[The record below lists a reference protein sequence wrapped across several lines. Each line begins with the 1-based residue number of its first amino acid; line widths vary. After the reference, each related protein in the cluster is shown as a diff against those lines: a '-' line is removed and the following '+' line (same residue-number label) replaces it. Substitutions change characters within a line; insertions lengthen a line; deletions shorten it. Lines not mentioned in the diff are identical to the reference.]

1 MHAVNIMNFV
11 GGDNNNRGRGRGRG
25 SFNNFCDFPNDEM
38 MMMGPGPDMGPG
50 PGFDSDFF
58 PGPDGFFGPCGPG
71 PFRGRG
77 GFMGPG
83 PRMMGPMG
91 PMGPGPGMMGP
102 MGPMGPRPGMMGP
115 MGPGPNMMGPMGPD
129 MMGPMG
135 PDGFRGRGRGRGF
148 GRGGRGRGRGGNFLY
163 NCEAPPADFGGF
175 GDFNDHGP
183 FPDDSFIDP
192 EPGDYNPMMLLAGA
206 RGRGQAPRGRGGR
219 GGKVASAGEVE
230 AAGKGEEGK
239 VAEGN
244 EDLPDVENPI
254 LNQGGPEEFEEFKKG
269 WGEKFA
275 NQKNETDDSSGVAS
289 ELKKFRNNA
298 EFSFGRGQPFMR
310 ARGGFRGGF
319 RGRGG
324 KQHINAKAVR
334 KFFEEEP
341 EPVEPPE
348 PPEPTHSEAVL
359 DKFFKSVLRQ
369 QNPTAWVTETCKQ
382 KRWFVHSVESSK
394 GPLTRR
400 TFFHTVTVNEFKAVG
415 KGPKKKEAKAEAF
428 KKIAIKL
435 GEYLCY
441 LPLLPKPE
449 IPKEETK
456 CVTNKQTDAPPV
468 SAVTEPVT
476 VTTEAGMK
484 VINTILESK
493 SPKVINPLATLTAA
507 DDLRNIPDRIR
518 IFNSH
523 EMSSIEGHPVIT
535 LTDIC
540 KKLRYNM
547 PQYACVKEEKVGK
560 VGIYWKIEYTTR
572 VAVAKGQEMK
582 VYYGQSYTK
591 KESKNQAAAAA
602 YFGIT
607 GLLKVLAPEQSKS
620 TSTSNLT
627 KLVKSTSKIQD
638 SIYKEIAQHK
648 AKSQEGSK
656 IAVLGSAVPLPAPS
670 IMGVSQQPV
679 PAQIN
684 DPILAPAQYPQTK
697 TSSSLTEKMNSIVSS
712 EKATGGGTEG
722 NKEPGEI
729 PEEGP
734 STSSKTTAS
743 SNPKSDSK
751 ASKPES
757 SNSRSDSKKKG
768 GDLDECLNEF
778 ETFLGDLESDVK
790 KKKKKKDK
798 SRSRSRSRHRSSR
811 RSPSYERSSS
821 RRRSDRSRS
830 RDRERRSSYYDDRRG
845 GYEDRRDSRDYDD
858 RSRSYSRKRSRSRS
872 EEKYRTGSRYYDD
885 YYDDYD
891 RDRRKEDRRRDY
903 Y

>member
-1 MHAVNIMNFV
+1 MRA
-11 GGDNNNRGRGRGRG
+11 RG
-25 SFNNFCDFPNDEM
+25 
-38 MMMGPGPDMGPG
+38 
-50 PGFDSDFF
+50 
-58 PGPDGFFGPCGPG
+58 
-71 PFRGRG
+71 
-77 GFMGPG
+77 
-83 PRMMGPMG
+83 
-91 PMGPGPGMMGP
+91 
-102 MGPMGPRPGMMGP
+102 
-115 MGPGPNMMGPMGPD
+115 
-129 MMGPMG
+129 
-135 PDGFRGRGRGRGF
+135 GFRGRGRGRG
-148 GRGGRGRGRGGNFLY
+148 GNQQ
-163 NCEAPPADFGGF
+163 
-175 GDFNDHGP
+175 FNGMT
-183 FPDDSFIDP
+183 
-192 EPGDYNPMMLLAGA
+192 EP
-206 RGRGQAPRGRGGR
+206 
-219 GGKVASAGEVE
+219 
-230 AAGKGEEGK
+230 
-239 VAEGN
+239 
-244 EDLPDVENPI
+244 
-254 LNQGGPEEFEEFKKG
+254 
-269 WGEKFA
+269 
-275 NQKNETDDSSGVAS
+275 
-289 ELKKFRNNA
+289 
-298 EFSFGRGQPFMR
+298 
-310 ARGGFRGGF
+310 
-319 RGRGG
+319 
-324 KQHINAKAVR
+324 
-334 KFFEEEP
+334 EEEP
-341 EPVEPPE
+341 EPVE

-359 DKFFKSVLRQ
+359 DKFFKTVLRQ

-394 GPLTRR
+394 GPIKRR
-400 TFFHTVTVNEFKAVG
+400 TFFHTVTVNEFQAVG

-449 IPKEETK
+449 PEQPPEDKTKSVGKEHINAKAVSKLFEMTQPASS
-456 CVTNKQTDAPPV
+456 VTAQPV
-468 SAVTEPVT
+468 A

-540 KKLRYNM
+540 KKLRYSP

-572 VAVAKGQEMK
+572 VAVAKGQDMR

-607 GLLKVLAPEQSKS
+607 GLLDVLAPEPSKS

-627 KLVKSTSKIQD
+627 KLVKQTSKIQD
-638 SIYKEIAQHK
+638 SIYKEIQQHQEAQ
-648 AKSQEGSK
+648 AQGGSK
-656 IAVLGSAVPLPAPS
+656 IAVLGAAVPLPAPS
-670 IMGVSQQPV
+670 TIAVSHPT
-679 PAQIN
+679 P
-684 DPILAPAQYPQTK
+684 PPQTQ
-697 TSSSLTEKMNSIVSS
+697 TSSSLTEKMQSMVSS
-712 EKATGGGTEG
+712 DKPAPGPQGA
-722 NKEPGEI
+722 KEHGEI

-734 STSSKTTAS
+734 STSSK
-743 SNPKSDSK
+743 

-757 SNSRSDSKKKG
+757 SDKKSASSDASKAKPEGSNSKSDSKKKG

-778 ETFLGDLESDVK
+778 EAFLGDLESDVK

-811 RSPSYERSSS
+811 SRRSPSPERSSS
-821 RRRSDRSRS
+821 RRHSDRSRS
-830 RDRERRSSYYDDRRG
+830 RDRRSSHYDDY
-845 GYEDRRDSRDYDD
+845 YEDRRDSRDYED

-872 EEKYRTGSRYYDD
+872 ADRYRTGSRYYDD

-891 RDRRKEDRRRDY
+891 KNRRKEDRRRDY